1 MKKWVGLR
9 GYHLCLLILFLFV
22 CSILLF
28 KLTFLTFLWRYIVRY
43 IDIFFFYTILL
54 YLSLMW
60 SKVWFILKIK
70 ITIKYSNKKK
80 NRSEAL
86 VYSRWCLS
94 VLRCQNASKLALVI
108 GVDTLSQKE
117 ITLPLALHMC
127 KFMVHT
133 VDIHN
138 SYYTFG

>member
-1 MKKWVGLR
+1 MIKN
-9 GYHLCLLILFLFV
+9 FV
-22 CSILLF
+22 YF
-28 KLTFLTFLWRYIVRY
+28 KN
-43 IDIFFFYTILL
+43 
-54 YLSLMW
+54 
-60 SKVWFILKIK
+60 K

-94 VLRCQNASKLALVI
+94 VIRCQNASKLALVI

-117 ITLPLALHMC
+117 ITLHLVLRMC